1 VTGRRPR
8 LLVLTPDLLPARGGI
23 QLLVSR
29 IVERLRAF
37 EVRVVT
43 RDTDGARHFD
53 RERGWPVIRTFA
65 PGGGPKADIAAMNA
79 VAALQLRRF
88 RPDVVLAGHLI
99 AAPPTWAARVPL
111 VVYLHADEIP
121 AHPRLSRVSLRRASY
136 AIAVSRHT
144 AALAIRHGAD
154 PARVR
159 LIPPGVDVAPA
170 ARRRSDRPTIVT
182 VARLEDRYKG
192 HDVVMRSLALVRRQ
206 IPAVRWVIVGDG
218 SLRGELERLA
228 ERLGVRDAV
237 VFAGAVDDAQRDEWL
252 ARSDV
257 FAMPSRVPPSGGGE
271 GFGIV
276 FLEAGARGLPVVA
289 ANVGGSVD
297 AVDDGRTG
305 LLVDPED
312 ERAIA
317 TALTELLLDPG
328 RARAM
333 GSAGA
338 ERAGAHGWDRAAE
351 RVETLLLAAA
361 GRLPLPELTP

>member
-1 VTGRRPR
+1 MDGGR
-8 LLVLTPDLLPARGGI
+8 
-23 QLLVSR
+23 
-29 IVERLRAF
+29 E
-37 EVRVVT
+37 
-43 RDTDGARHFD
+43 FD
-53 RERGWPVIRTFA
+53 REHEWPVIRASA
-65 PGGGPKADIAAMNA
+65 PRGGPKADIAAMNA
-79 VAALQLRRF
+79 VAAVQLRRF

-99 AAPPTWAARVPL
+99 AAPPAWPVRVPL

-154 PARVR
+154 PARIR
-159 LIPPGVDVAPA
+159 LIPPGVDLAGAA
-170 ARRRSDRPTIVT
+170 ARRTSDRPTIVT

-192 HDVVMRSLALVRRQ
+192 HDVVMRSLALVRRR
-206 IPAVRWVIVGDG
+206 IPDVRWVIVGDG
-218 SLRGELERLA
+218 SLRDELERLA
-228 ERLGVRDAV
+228 ERLRVRDAV
-237 VFAGAVDDAQRDEWL
+237 VFAGAVDNAERDEWL
-252 ARSDV
+252 GRSDV
-257 FAMPSRVPPSGGGE
+257 FAMPSRLPPSGGGE

-276 FLEAGARGLPVVA
+276 FLEAGLRGLPVVA

-297 AVDDGRTG
+297 AVENGRTG
-305 LLVDPED
+305 VLVDPED

-317 TALTELLLDPG
+317 TALTELLLDAP

-338 ERAGAHGWDRAAE
+338 ERASAYGWDRAAE

-361 GRLPLPELTP
+361 GRLPLAELAP